1 MRFSIVIPYRNRAS
15 WLSRTLESIANQTFM
30 DFELLL
36 VDNGS
41 TDVSSALC
49 RDFAMMHADSPFSVR
64 LLTEPVEGASRA
76 RNLGLREAKA
86 DYVYFFDSDDE
97 ISPMFLTEADELLK
111 HRPDLQ
117 LVCGRTVLCWP
128 DGKREVRKVVESSN
142 ARDQILCS
150 MLTTQGMIIERNF
163 LVNIGGWNE
172 SLPKWNDWELG
183 VRILMRTPKMAW
195 LKGGP
200 YHHIHQHSES
210 LTGLSWA
217 ATYESLRPSL
227 EAVRQLASES
237 KSLRRALACRE
248 AVIAAELSIAGRNA
262 EADALLVEAQEL
274 CSTITWCYAYRRLG
288 GRGTWR
294 LFRFFYR

>member
-150 MLTTQGMIIERNF
+150 MLNRNI
-163 LVNIGGWNE
+163 N
-172 SLPKWNDWELG
+172 K
-183 VRILMRTPKMAW
+183 
-195 LKGGP
+195 
-200 YHHIHQHSES
+200 
-210 LTGLSWA
+210 
-217 ATYESLRPSL
+217 
-227 EAVRQLASES
+227 
-237 KSLRRALACRE
+237 
-248 AVIAAELSIAGRNA
+248 
-262 EADALLVEAQEL
+262 
-274 CSTITWCYAYRRLG
+274 TIPA
-288 GRGTWR
+288 
-294 LFRFFYR
+294 FSSN